1 MDTHRLRQ
9 SIECRDVGGR
19 RRTLNVLAEP
29 GAIYL
34 LAPAGEVA
42 QLDPR
47 AIAQLKAA
55 LDEALVA
62 AVRGALP

>member
-1 MDTHRLRQ
+1 MDEYRLER

-19 RRTLNVLAEP
+19 PTTLRILAEP

-47 AIAQLKAA
+47 SVTELKAA
-55 LDEALVA
+55 LDAALVT
-62 AVRGALP
+62 AVRGELP